1 MAEGKKV
8 NKDMYLF
15 REGDA
20 PDAMYIVKSGELAVT
35 KTKGTSEIVLASLG
49 PGGMVGEMAIFDM
62 KPRSANVKALKDS
75 EVIVLPYDGLTKQ
88 MESLPVWVRAI
99 MKTMNENIR
108 EANKKIKMLE
118 NSNPDADRYPPHVI
132 NKMLSIMNFIGNVFG
147 TKEGES
153 IVIPQHRLRNFTIQV
168 FQEPTNK
175 MQSIL
180 STLRDLGYF
189 EITDLGEGQQKIV
202 NKQPQF
208 FVKFVDWYNEWLY
221 KQDKD
226 KIPVSPE
233 EIKILEGVIFYASKL
248 TPNEKTNLRK
258 LSLTEVQ
265 NNSMKDLGHVIKVE
279 DFNSL
284 AEKKFVSEKVMQEG
298 SVFVNVNFEDI
309 EPLAKNWKLI
319 HDFKKHLR

>member
-1 MAEGKKV
+1 MADGKKV
-8 NKDMYLF
+8 NKDTYLF

-35 KTKGTSEIVLASLG
+35 KTKGTSEIVLASLN

-75 EVIVLPYDGLTKQ
+75 EVIVLPYDSLTKQ
-88 MESLPVWVRAI
+88 MDSLPVWVKAI

-118 NSNPDADRYPPHVI
+118 NANPDAERYPPHVI
-132 NKMLSIMNFIGNVFG
+132 NKMLSIMNYIGTVFG
-147 TKEGES
+147 TKEEDS
-153 IVIPQHRLRNFTIQV
+153 VVIPQHRLRNFTIQV

-180 STLRDLGYF
+180 STLKDLGYF

-208 FVKFVDWYNEWLY
+208 FIKFVDWYNEWLY

-248 TPNEKTNLRK
+248 PADEKTKLRK
-258 LSLTEVQ
+258 LSLTEMQ

-279 DFNSL
+279 DLNSL
-284 AEKKFVSEKVMQEG
+284 SEKKFVSEKVMQDG
-298 SVFVNVNFEDI
+298 GVFVNVNYEDI

-319 HDFKKHLR
+319 HDLKKHLR

>member
-1 MAEGKKV
+1 MADGKKV
-8 NKDMYLF
+8 NKDTYLF

-20 PDAMYIVKSGELAVT
+20 PDAMYIVKAGELAVT
-35 KTKGTSEIVLASLG
+35 KTKGTSEIVLATLN

-62 KPRSANVKALKDS
+62 KPRSANVKATKDS
-75 EVIVLPYDGLTKQ
+75 EVIVLPYNSLTKQ
-88 MESLPVWVRAI
+88 MDSLPVWVKAI
-99 MKTMNENIR
+99 MKTMNDNIR

-118 NSNPDADRYPPHVI
+118 NANPDADRYPPHVI
-132 NKMLSIMNFIGNVFG
+132 NKMLSIMNYIGQVFG
-147 TKEGES
+147 TKEGDFIS
-153 IVIPQHRLRNFTIQV
+153 IPQHRLRNFTIQV

-208 FVKFVDWYNEWLY
+208 FLKFVDWYNEWLY

-233 EIKILEGVIFYASKL
+233 EIKILEAIMFYAAKL
-248 TPNEKTNLRK
+248 TPDEKTKLRK

-284 AEKKFVSEKVMQEG
+284 SEKKFVSEKVMQDG
-298 SVFVNVNFEDI
+298 GVFVTLNFEEI
-309 EPLAKNWKLI
+309 EPLAKYWKLI
-319 HDFKKHLR
+319 HDLKKHLR

>member
-1 MAEGKKV
+1 MAEGKKI

-20 PDAMYIVKSGELAVT
+20 PDAMYIVKTGELTVT
-35 KTKGTSEIVLASLG
+35 KTKGTSEIVLATLN

-62 KPRSANVKALKDS
+62 KPRSANVKATKDS
-75 EVIVLPYDGLTKQ
+75 EVIVLPYDSMTKQ
-88 MESLPVWVRAI
+88 MDSLPVWVKAI
-99 MKTMNENIR
+99 MKTMNENMR
-108 EANKKIKMLE
+108 DANKKIKMLE
-118 NSNPDADRYPPHVI
+118 NANPDAERYPPHVV
-132 NKMLSIMNFIGNVFG
+132 NKMLSIMNYIGNVFG
-147 TKEGES
+147 TKEGEN

-180 STLRDLGYF
+180 STLRDLGFF

-208 FVKFVDWYNEWLY
+208 FLKFVDWYNEWIY

-226 KIPVSPE
+226 KILVSPE
-233 EIKILEGVIFYASKL
+233 EIKILEAIIFYASKL
-248 TPNEKTNLRK
+248 TPDEKTKLRK
-258 LSLTEVQ
+258 LNLTEIQ
-265 NNSMKDLGHVIKVE
+265 NNSMKDLGHVIKLE

-284 AEKKFVSEKVMQEG
+284 SEKKLVSEKVMQEG
-298 SVFVNVNFEDI
+298 AVFVTLNFEDI

-319 HDFKKHLR
+319 YDLKKHLR

>member
-1 MAEGKKV
+1 MADGKKV

-20 PDAMYIVKSGELAVT
+20 PDAMYIVKSGEFAIT
-35 KTKGTSEIVLASLG
+35 KSKGNSEITLASLS

-62 KPRSANVKALKDS
+62 KPRSANVKATKDS
-75 EVIVLPYDGLTKQ
+75 EVIVLPYASLTKQ
-88 MESLPVWVRAI
+88 MDGLPVWVKAI
-99 MKTMNENIR
+99 MKTMNDNIR

-118 NSNPDADRYPPHVI
+118 NANPDAERFPAHVI
-132 NKMLSIMNFIGNVFG
+132 NKMLSIMNFVGTVFG
-147 TKEGES
+147 TKEGDS
-153 IVIPQHRLRNFTIQV
+153 VVIPQHRLRNFTIQV

-180 STLRDLGYF
+180 STLRDLGFF
-189 EITDLGEGQQKIV
+189 EITELGEGQQKIV
-202 NKQPQF
+202 NKEPQF
-208 FVKFVDWYNEWLY
+208 FLKFVDWY

-226 KIPVSPE
+226 KVPVSPE
-233 EIKILEGVIFYASKL
+233 EIKVLEGVIFYAYKI
-248 TPNEKTNLRK
+248 TPDPKTNLRK
-258 LSLTEVQ
+258 LSLTDVQ
-265 NNSMKDLGHVIKVE
+265 NNSMKDLGHVLKVD

-284 AEKKFVSEKVMQEG
+284 AEKKFVSEKIMQDG
-298 SVFVNVNFEDI
+298 GVFVNVNFEEI

>member
-1 MAEGKKV
+1 MAEGRKV

-35 KTKGTSEIVLASLG
+35 KTKGTSEILLASLS

-75 EVIVLPYDGLTKQ
+75 EVIVLPYDSLTKQ
-88 MESLPVWVRAI
+88 MEGLPLWVRAI

-108 EANKKIKMLE
+108 EANKKIKSLE
-118 NSNPDADRYPPHVI
+118 NSNPDADRYPPHVV
-132 NKMLSIMNFIGNVFG
+132 NKMLSIMNFISSVFG

-153 IVIPQHRLRNFTIQV
+153 VVIPQHRLRNFTIQV

-175 MQSIL
+175 MQTVL
-180 STLRDLGYF
+180 STLRDLGFF
-189 EITDLGEGQQKIV
+189 EITELGEGQQKIV

-208 FVKFVDWYNEWLY
+208 FIKFVDWYNEWLY

-226 KIPVSPE
+226 KVPVSPE
-233 EIKILEGVIFYASKL
+233 EIKILEGIIFYASKL

-258 LSLTEVQ
+258 LSLTEIQ
-265 NNSMKDLGHVIKVE
+265 NNSMKDLGHVIKLE
-279 DFNSL
+279 DFTSL
-284 AEKKFVSEKVMQEG
+284 IEKKFVTEKIMQDG
-298 SVFVNVNFEDI
+298 DVSVNVDYEVI